1 MSSKWPRKLLPLLA
15 AVPLVTALGCSSSTA
30 ASTPTTRAKTPTS
43 AGVSTTGFPVT
54 VPAAN
59 GAVRMKARPT
69 SIVSL
74 SPSATEMLYAI
85 GAGPQVKA
93 VDEYSTYPPGAP
105 MTKLDGLDP
114 NVEAIASYKPDL
126 VLVSDDTASL
136 NKQLGDLGIPVL
148 YLPAAANL
156 TQDYEQYTEIG
167 EVTGRVAAA
176 AAEAEKV
183 KASIAAIVK
192 SVPKVAHHESYYY
205 EVGVDPYYSVTDS
218 TFVGKLLGLFGLHS
232 VADAAKGA
240 AASGGYPEL
249 NAEFIL
255 QSNPDFIFLADT
267 ICCRQSAT
275 TVARRTGWSV
285 LSAVKD
291 HRVLGLNDAVA
302 SRWGPRIVILL
313 QDVATELKRHPLAGS

>member
-1 MSSKWPRKLLPLLA
+1 MSSKWRRKLLPLLA
-15 AVPLVTALGCSSSTA
+15 AVPLATALGCSSSPA
-30 ASTPTTRAKTPTS
+30 ARPPSTRAKTPTS
-43 AGVSTTGFPVT
+43 AAASTTGFPVT
-54 VPAAN
+54 IHAAN
-59 GAVRMKARPT
+59 GAVTMKARPT

-74 SPSATEMLYAI
+74 SPTATEMLYAI

-93 VDEYSTYPPGAP
+93 VDEYSDYPPGAP
-105 MTKLDGLDP
+105 MTKLDGLNP

-126 VLVSDDTASL
+126 VVVSDDTASL
-136 NKQLGDLGIPVL
+136 NKQLGAIGVPVL

-156 TQDYEQYTEIG
+156 AQDYEQYAEVG
-167 EVTGRVAAA
+167 EATGREAAA
-176 AAEAEKV
+176 AAEAAKI

-192 SVPKVAHHESYYY
+192 SVPKPAHPESYYY

-218 TFVGKLLGLFGLHS
+218 TFVGKLLSLLGLHS

-255 QSNPDFIFLADT
+255 KSNPDYIFLADT

-275 TVARRTGWSV
+275 TVAHRTGWSV
-285 LSAVKD
+285 LSAVKK
-291 HRVLGLNDAVA
+291 HRVLGLNDDIA

-313 QDVATELKRHPLAGS
+313 QDVATELKQHPLAGT